1 MATVQHSSL
10 TGSTLHEPKG
20 VATATSKTLYTAN
33 GTGSGTW
40 IKLGPQSLTGVTSN
54 GADGQLVSVDG
65 SGNFVLVSGAHGQTD
80 FFNAAPYSLAVVA
93 GTPAKLAPTTTP
105 NGVAQNVTEGTNA
118 RLTYTGTDTVVL
130 VVLYSLSV
138 DQASGSSK
146 DITLA
151 IYKNGVLSTGSKM
164 ITATVSGD
172 KHIVSGTTTVSAA
185 TNDYFEVYADVSA
198 NATVRVYA
206 FQLST
211 LFAGT

>member
-1 MATVQHSSL
+1 MAIVQHSTL
-10 TGSTLHEPKG
+10 TGTNLHESKG
-20 VATATSKTLYTAN
+20 VSTATSKTTYIAD
-33 GTGSGTW
+33 GVGSGAW
-40 IKLGPQSLTGVTSN
+40 SKVGPQSLSGVTTN
-54 GADGQLVSVDG
+54 GSDGQLVSVNG
-65 SGNFVLVSGAHGQTD
+65 SGSFVLVSGAHGQTD
-80 FFNAAPYSLAVVA
+80 FFNTTPYSLAIVA

-105 NGVAQNVTEGTNA
+105 NGVSQNITEATTA
-118 RLTYTGTDTVVL
+118 RLTYTGADTLAL

-151 IYKNGVLSTGSKM
+151 IYKNGVLSTGSRM
-164 ITATVSGD
+164 LTAAASGD
-172 KHIVSGTTTVSAA
+172 KHIISGTTTVSAA

-206 FQLST
+206 YQLSA